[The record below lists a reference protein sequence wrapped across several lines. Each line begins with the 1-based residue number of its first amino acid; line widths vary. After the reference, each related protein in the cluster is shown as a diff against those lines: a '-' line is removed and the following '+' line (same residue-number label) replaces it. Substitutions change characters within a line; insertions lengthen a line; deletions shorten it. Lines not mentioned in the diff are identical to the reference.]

1 MDITRNLRNLENLGT
16 HWSPIPIE
24 SGGTQPEVINLE
36 EGDGFFDPNDDPFS
50 ELDQLPSLHER

>member
-1 MDITRNLRNLENLGT
+1 MQRTRNLRNPENLGT
-16 HWSPIPIE
+16 RWSPILIE

-50 ELDQLPSLHER
+50 ELAQLPPLHER